1 MFSYNFLI
9 IFKFVMSDNETFEAS
24 KYFLDSKF
32 VIESQTSMENDVS
45 NLRRSSRKRK
55 ARNKGNGKDICTK
68 KDISF
73 DVPTKVQVHHEEQ
86 ASAHVSLSC
95 KLTEMDFNKCGINL
109 AKYLLGKVLTRV
121 YDNGDILSG
130 RIVETEAYLGETDR
144 ACHTYGGKR
153 TERTQPMY
161 MNPGTLYV
169 YFIYGMYHCLNI
181 SSQDVGGCVLI
192 RALDPI
198 QGLYH

>member
-1 MFSYNFLI
+1 MSYNG
-9 IFKFVMSDNETFEAS
+9 TFEAS
-24 KYFLDSKF
+24 KYFLDSNL
-32 VIESQTSMENDVS
+32 VTESQTSMDNEVL

-55 ARNKGNGKDICTK
+55 ARNKNNGKDKCSK
-68 KDISF
+68 KDLFSG
-73 DVPTKVQVHHEEQ
+73 VPTTLQVPQEER
-86 ASAHVSLSC
+86 ASELVSLSS
-95 KLTEMDFNKCGINL
+95 KVTEIDFNKCGTNL
-109 AKYLLGKVLTRV
+109 AQYLLGKILMRV

-192 RALDPI
+192 RALEPI